1 MGNIPVVHEF
11 VTCVQSLGDALAG
24 DTKSARKRWNT
35 YAKESVIGSTV
46 AGIYYSARNDKSR
59 AKEYFKGTGRAFGK
73 AVLGG
78 GILKS
83 VPLFHE
89 LATAGESLGDV
100 IGGFDT
106 KSARQRWKNY
116 AENSVIGSF
125 CYAMHES
132 INGREDHAR
141 KLMKNSGKALINAGA
156 TVTAIALTSATAGL
170 AAPLGIGTAALAGGS
185 MGAATS
191 VASTYVG
198 GKLSDEK
205 ISTGDYF
212 GAALMGGI
220 GGAFQGAMEAKAYN
234 RAMKSLEQGER
245 MIGAGEDAIEMS
257 KARNDGAEGTV
268 SSKMYSEEGNQGK
281 MILQGCS

>member
-1 MGNIPVVHEF
+1 MGNIPVIHEF
-11 VTCVQSLGDALAG
+11 ITCVQSLGDALAG
-24 DTKSARKRWNT
+24 DTKSARKRWDT

-73 AVLGG
+73 AILGG

-100 IGGFDT
+100 IGGGDT

-132 INGREDHAR
+132 IHGREDHAR

-170 AAPLGIGTAALAGGS
+170 AAPLGMGTAALAGGS

-198 GKLSDEK
+198 GKLSGEK
-205 ISTGDYF
+205 MSTGDYF